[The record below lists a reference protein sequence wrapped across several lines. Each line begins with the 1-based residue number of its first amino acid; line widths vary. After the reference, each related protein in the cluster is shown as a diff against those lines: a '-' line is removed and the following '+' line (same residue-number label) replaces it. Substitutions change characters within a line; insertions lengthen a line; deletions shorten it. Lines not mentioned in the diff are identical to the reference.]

1 VNSELA
7 RNLNDVLSCLIPEL
21 EEKLKLREDT
31 ITASRRVTVL
41 SKQAV
46 MAVHQGNHEEASVK
60 LQEAEQLLRNIED
73 RISSHPD
80 VRRES
85 ANIAYQE
92 YAEARIF
99 EAVVLGSEFP
109 SPQDLK
115 IPTIQYVLGLADA
128 IGEFRRRTVDAL
140 TRRDISEAESS
151 LKTMEEIYRELL
163 PLEFYYSLASELRRK
178 VDVAR
183 HLIEATMG
191 DVYTEKNRSSLE
203 SAMQSLE
210 NKLGTQKPSLRYLK
224 SSSNKG

>member
-1 VNSELA
+1 MNSELPE
-7 RNLNDVLSCLIPEL
+7 NLNDILTHLLPEL
-21 EEKLKLREDT
+21 EEKLTLREDI

-46 MAVHQGNHEEASVK
+46 MAVHQRNLEEASSK
-60 LQEAEQLLRNIED
+60 LREAEQILRNIED

-99 EAVVLGSEFP
+99 EAVVSSSEFP
-109 SPQDLK
+109 SPLDLR

-128 IGEFRRRTVDAL
+128 IGEFRRRAVDAL
-140 TRRDISEAESS
+140 TRREISEAESS
-151 LKTMEEIYRELL
+151 LKTMEQIYRELL
-163 PLEFYYSLASELRRK
+163 PLEYYYSLASELRRK

-191 DVYTEKNRSSLE
+191 DVYTEKNRSSLQ

-210 NKLGTQKPSLRYLK
+210 NRLGTQKPSLRYLK
-224 SSSNKG
+224 DSSNKG